1 MIFIFF
7 MIMIILSSGFIG
19 YLFGLKSKQEMD
31 VKLKAK
37 VDEKGNIYF
46 LKQYFIRGFLFKVKT
61 IARYSV
67 EKNEFQVY

>member
-1 MIFIFF
+1 

-19 YLFGLKSKQEMD
+19 YLFGLKSKQQMD

-61 IARYSV
+61 IARYSS
-67 EKNEFQVY
+67 EKHEFQVY

>member
-1 MIFIFF
+1 

-46 LKQYFIRGFLFKVKT
+46 LKQYFIRDFLFKVKT
-61 IARYSV
+61 IARYSS
-67 EKNEFQVY
+67 EKHEFQVY

>member
-19 YLFGLKSKQEMD
+19 YLLGLKSKQEMD

-37 VDEKGNIYF
+37 ADEKGNIYF
-46 LKQYFIRGFLFKVKT
+46 LKQYLIRGFLFKTET
-61 IARYSV
+61 IARYSS
-67 EKNEFQVY
+67 KKHEFQVY

>member
-1 MIFIFF
+1 MMFTFF
-7 MIMIILSSGFIG
+7 LIMIILSSGFVG
-19 YLFGLKSKQEMD
+19 YLLGLKSKQEMD

-37 VDEKGNIYF
+37 FDEKGNIYF

>member
-1 MIFIFF
+1 
-7 MIMIILSSGFIG
+7 MIILSSGFIG
-19 YLFGLKSKQEMD
+19 YLFGLKSKQD

-46 LKQYFIRGFLFKVKT
+46 LKQYFIRGFLFKTIT